1 MSGKR
6 ILVVKGSLR
15 EKGNSS
21 LLADQLAEGAKAS
34 GAEVEVFILQN
45 MNIQAC
51 NACDACQESP
61 ENGCILEDDMQTLYP
76 KLRQADAIAIA
87 TPVYWFTMSA
97 QTKLFIDRWY
107 ALESSQGNALKGKTF
122 GIILTY
128 GDTDPVTSGAINA
141 IRSFEDMFRYLKAD
155 IAGFVYGSAN
165 QAGEIRS
172 QKDLMERAYKLGKK
186 LAC

>member
-1 MSGKR
+1 MTGKR
-6 ILVVKGSLR
+6 ILVIKGSPR

-21 LLADQLAEGAKAS
+21 LLADQLVAGARAA

-51 NACDACQESP
+51 NSCDACQESP
-61 ENGCILEDDMQTLYP
+61 ENGCILEDDMQKLYP
-76 KLRQADAIAIA
+76 KLRQANAIAIA
-87 TPVYWFTMSA
+87 TPIYWFTMSA

-107 ALESSQGNALKGKTF
+107 AMESPQGNALKGKTF

-155 IAGFVYGSAN
+155 ISGFVYGSAN
-165 QAGEIRS
+165 QAGEIKG
-172 QKDLMERAYKLGKK
+172 QADLLERAFKLGQKM
-186 LAC
+186 AC